1 MNTPIPQ
8 EIFLKEAH
16 GDVGQDKSATLID
29 RTASTQPQRPPDEV
43 RLNHNGVRSN
53 YSRLFSKEPLVPLTT
68 QVRRSTKAEIE
79 RLAKQGDGKE
89 KMSVSAVA
97 AEFLERGVQG
107 DIDMQYGAM
116 LRPVIEQAI
125 KKEIE
130 RHINRVINL
139 LIKVF
144 YAAEQGRILNIQI
157 LPFILEAI
165 DDTDELPLII
175 SNSEKQ
181 AWDNLKR
188 HIGDDKQ
195 QL

>member
-1 MNTPIPQ
+1 VNSQKPV
-8 EIFLKEAH
+8 IFEAKTNA
-16 GDVGQDKSATLID
+16 GVMQDNSDAPSD
-29 RTASTQPQRPPDEV
+29 RTASDQPQRPLDEV
-43 RLNHNGVRSN
+43 RSKSNGVRSD
-53 YSRLFSKEPLVPLTT
+53 YSRLYAKEPLVPLTT
-68 QVRRSTKAEIE
+68 QVRRSTKAEIQ
-79 RLAKQGDGKE
+79 RLAKLGDGKE
-89 KMSVSAVA
+89 ELSVSAVA

-107 DIDMQYGAM
+107 NIDMQYGAM
-116 LRPVIEQAI
+116 LRPVIEHAI

-130 RHINRVINL
+130 RHINRIISL

-165 DDTDELPLII
+165 DDVDELPLII

-188 HIGDDKQ
+188 HIEDDKTQ
-195 QL
+195 S

>member
-1 MNTPIPQ
+1 VNSQKPV
-8 EIFLKEAH
+8 IFEAKANA
-16 GDVGQDKSATLID
+16 GVMQDKSDARSD
-29 RTASTQPQRPPDEV
+29 RTASDQVQRPIDEV

-89 KMSVSAVA
+89 QLSVSAVA
-97 AEFLERGVQG
+97 SEFLDRGVQG
-107 DIDMQYGAM
+107 NIDMQYGAM
-116 LRPVIEQAI
+116 LRPVIEHAI

-195 QL
+195 QS

>member
-1 MNTPIPQ
+1 MNSQKPV
-8 EIFLKEAH
+8 IFEAKTNA
-16 GDVGQDKSATLID
+16 GVMQDKSDALTD
-29 RTASTQPQRPPDEV
+29 RSASDQPHRPLEEV

-53 YSRLFSKEPLVPLTT
+53 YSRLYGKEPLVPLTT

-79 RLAKQGDGKE
+79 RLAKLGDGKE

-97 AEFLERGVQG
+97 AGFLERGVQG
-107 DIDMQYGAM
+107 NIDMQYGAM
-116 LRPVIEQAI
+116 LRPVIEHAI

-130 RHINRVINL
+130 RHINRVISL

-144 YAAEQGRILNIQI
+144 YASEQGRILNIQI

-165 DDTDELPLII
+165 DDVDELPLII

-188 HIGDDKQ
+188 HIEDDKTQ
-195 QL
+195 S

>member
-1 MNTPIPQ
+1 VNSQKPV
-8 EIFLKEAH
+8 IFEAKTNA
-16 GDVGQDKSATLID
+16 GVMQDNSDAPSD
-29 RTASTQPQRPPDEV
+29 RTASDQPQRPLDEV
-43 RLNHNGVRSN
+43 RSKSNGVRSD
-53 YSRLFSKEPLVPLTT
+53 YSRLYAKEPLVPLTT
-68 QVRRSTKAEIE
+68 QVRRSTKAEIQ
-79 RLAKQGDGKE
+79 RLAKLGDGKE
-89 KMSVSAVA
+89 ELSVSAVA

-107 DIDMQYGAM
+107 NIDMQYGAM
-116 LRPVIEQAI
+116 LRPVIEHAM

-130 RHINRVINL
+130 RHINRIISL

-165 DDTDELPLII
+165 DDVDELPLII

-188 HIGDDKQ
+188 HIEHDKTQ
-195 QL
+195 S